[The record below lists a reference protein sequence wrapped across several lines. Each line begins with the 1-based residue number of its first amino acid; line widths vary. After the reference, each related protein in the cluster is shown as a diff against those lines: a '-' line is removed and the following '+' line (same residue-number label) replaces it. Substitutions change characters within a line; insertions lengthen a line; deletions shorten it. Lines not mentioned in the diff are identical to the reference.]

1 MDSRHEIWEVAM
13 EFKTA
18 TVHHLPA
25 IVRLLADDELGVTRE
40 RYEHPLPKAYVDAF
54 AKMNQ
59 QFGNSIIVALD
70 NHEVIGCLQLTIIP
84 GLARLGMT
92 RGQIEGV
99 RIDSGYRGKGVG
111 EALLRYA
118 INEARA
124 MGCGMIQLTTDK
136 KRKDAHRF
144 YERLGFVA
152 SHDGMKLL
160 LSE

>member
-1 MDSRHEIWEVAM
+1 M

-18 TVHHLPA
+18 NVNHLPA
-25 IVRLLADDELGVTRE
+25 IVRLLADDELGATRE
-40 RYEHPLPKAYVDAF
+40 RFEHPLPKAYIDAF
-54 AKMNQ
+54 AKIEQ
-59 QFGNSIIVALD
+59 QIGNSIIVALD
-70 NHEVIGCLQLTIIP
+70 NNEVIGCIQLTIIP
-84 GLARLGMT
+84 GIARLGTT
-92 RGQIEGV
+92 RAQIEGV
-99 RIDSGYRGKGVG
+99 RIDSDYRGTGVG
-111 EALLRYA
+111 ESLFRYA

-160 LSE
+160 LSN